1 MDEIADQDDTR
12 QPWGS
17 TARPTDP
24 EVGLVDLVMAAA
36 ETDSSLSEEC
46 RLLLLSVL
54 TGDEELEADLIGGTR
69 ASARP
74 AVSGADSSPAAG
86 AYLKSIKVAGFRGI
100 GPEAALDLHPAPGL
114 VVVAGRNGSGKSTF
128 SEAVEVAL
136 TRTSYRWRNKNA
148 PWRAGWRNLHV
159 SDPCRIRVELAE
171 ESIGITTVGVD
182 WATDDELDDGT
193 FWVQRAG
200 QRRDLSDDPLG
211 WAGPLELYRPLLSY
225 DELGGILEAQP
236 SQLYDKLSTVLG
248 LTAITDAQDRLDAQ
262 VKETGAPRREA
273 TRLVEQA
280 HTDLAGSADSRAR
293 EALELLRS
301 RRPDLGAL
309 ERLATGVSEPPSGDL
324 VTLRTLASI
333 AIPSLDEVRAAVAEW
348 EAAQHSLA
356 QSAGEETDALVRR
369 ISLLTHA
376 VKHVQA
382 AGPGACPVCG
392 VGELDEAW
400 AEHARREV
408 DELNDQTAT
417 LRDARDRNRAAVQRL
432 RTILPPM
439 PSALIAELRE
449 DVAGR
454 VETANAWQAVAE
466 IDVLAADGPPR
477 LRDEYSALV
486 NQIAELRKAADAER
500 QRREDLWAPLARK
513 LAEVVGAL
521 RRADAADERGAI
533 ARTTA
538 TWLKTHANQL
548 RNERLQPIAD
558 EAREVWLLLRQE
570 SNVDLGAIELEGS
583 KTRRRATVSA
593 TVDGHEAGALTVM
606 SQGELHALALALF
619 LPRATMPAS
628 PFRFV
633 MVDDPVQAMDPAKVD
648 GLARVLDRIGKTHQ
662 VIVFT
667 HDDRLPEAVRR
678 LGVDARILEVE
689 RAEGSRVE
697 IVNASDPAQRYL
709 SDADAVAKD
718 PGADDDV
725 RRRVIPVLCRLAV
738 ESACRD
744 LFMARRFARGD
755 ARAEIEAAWEAATG
769 SREKLAIAL
778 NDDRRADI
786 RGWLANG
793 RRRQAAMGVIG
804 SGSHDGLTRD
814 PIGAVR
820 DVSVMVEALRTGRR

>member
-236 SQLYDKLSTVLG
+236 SQLHDKLSTVLG
-248 LTAITDAQDRLDAQ
+248 LTAITDAQGLLDLQ
-262 VKETGAPRREA
+262 VKEAGAPRREA
-273 TRLVEQA
+273 TRLVDQVRA
-280 HTDLAGSADSRAR
+280 ALAGSGDPRAAM
-293 EALELLRS
+293 ALELLRS
-301 RRPDLGAL
+301 RRPDLAVL
-309 ERLATGVSEPPSGDL
+309 EQLATGVSEPPSGDL
-324 VTLRTLASI
+324 VTLRALASLV
-333 AIPSLDEVRAAVAEW
+333 IPSVDEVRAAVAEW
-348 EAAQHSLA
+348 EAAQHALA
-356 QSAGEETDALVRR
+356 QAAGAATDALVRR
-369 ISLLTHA
+369 LGVLTHA
-376 VKHVQA
+376 LRHVEA
-382 AGPGACPVCG
+382 AGPGTCPVCG
-392 VGELDEAW
+392 VGMLDEKWTERTRREIDELNEQTTALRQAGDRNVAAIRRLRSILPPVPRALDAELDE
-400 AEHARREV
+400 EV
-408 DELNDQTAT
+408 PGRA
-417 LRDARDRNRAAVQRL
+417 DAVRMWRAL
-432 RTILPPM
+432 
-439 PSALIAELRE
+439 EK
-449 DVAGR
+449 
-454 VETANAWQAVAE
+454 
-466 IDVLAADGPPR
+466 IDVRTGDGPHRFADEYAALAAQVSD
-477 LRDEYSALV
+477 V
-486 NQIAELRKAADAER
+486 RKAADAAR
-500 QRREDLWAPLARK
+500 QLGEDMWAPLAGD
-513 LAEVVGAL
+513 LAEIVGSL
-521 RRADAADERGAI
+521 RRANEADQRGAV
-533 ARTTA
+533 AKRTA
-538 TWLKTHANQL
+538 TWLKDHTNHL
-548 RNERLQPIAD
+548 RNERLRPIAD
-558 EAREVWLLLRQE
+558 KAREVWALLRQE

-606 SQGELHALALALF
+606 SQGELHALALAMF
-619 LPRATMPAS
+619 LPRATMSAS

-648 GLARVLDRIGKTHQ
+648 GLARVLDRIGQTHQ

-678 LGVDARILEVE
+678 LGIDA
-689 RAEGSRVE
+689 
-697 IVNASDPAQRYL
+697 
-709 SDADAVAKD
+709 
-718 PGADDDV
+718 
-725 RRRVIPVLCRLAV
+725 
-738 ESACRD
+738 
-744 LFMARRFARGD
+744 
-755 ARAEIEAAWEAATG
+755 
-769 SREKLAIAL
+769 
-778 NDDRRADI
+778 
-786 RGWLANG
+786 
-793 RRRQAAMGVIG
+793 
-804 SGSHDGLTRD
+804 
-814 PIGAVR
+814 
-820 DVSVMVEALRTGRR
+820 